1 MARFL
6 LVHFLGGVA
15 TVWGLITVLF
25 LLFQVL
31 PGDPVMAMIDP
42 ATASTM
48 PESVLQERR
57 REFGLHL
64 PRWQQYL
71 TYLTRVAQGDLGRS
85 WETREPVARIIGRR
99 LPHTIALAT
108 GGMLVAILLGIP
120 TGLIA
125 AAYRN
130 SPLDY
135 AITLFSVVWIAS
147 PNFWL
152 ALLILYAFAY
162 RLGWFPI
169 VSTGLEAG
177 FLSML
182 LQLVLPSVAIGLRT
196 AGLLARLTRS
206 SMLEVLGDDFV
217 RTARAKG
224 LGTRAVLWKH
234 ALRNALIPVVT
245 LVGVNLGYLLG
256 GAAVIEIVFA
266 REGLGWLII
275 QAIRLRDYPTF
286 QGAMLMFALGIVL
299 VNLVVDLLYGLIDPR
314 IRHV

>member
-1 MARFL
+1 MRLWSWPRQVYCLAQATSAVEAQAPSCVPCWQQSTSTVSLRLLVGSAPTTRPSKRRRPRYRLAPRPNDILGNTRALHMARFL

-177 FLSML
+177 FLSM
-182 LQLVLPSVAIGLRT
+182 
-196 AGLLARLTRS
+196 
-206 SMLEVLGDDFV
+206 
-217 RTARAKG
+217 
-224 LGTRAVLWKH
+224 
-234 ALRNALIPVVT
+234 
-245 LVGVNLGYLLG
+245 
-256 GAAVIEIVFA
+256 
-266 REGLGWLII
+266 
-275 QAIRLRDYPTF
+275 
-286 QGAMLMFALGIVL
+286 
-299 VNLVVDLLYGLIDPR
+299 
-314 IRHV
+314 